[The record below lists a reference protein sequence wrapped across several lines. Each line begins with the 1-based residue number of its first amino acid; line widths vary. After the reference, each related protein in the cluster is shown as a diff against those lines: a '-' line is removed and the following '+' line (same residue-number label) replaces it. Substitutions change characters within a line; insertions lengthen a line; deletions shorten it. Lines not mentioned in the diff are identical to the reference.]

1 MSMSDTRRCGLAA
14 LQRDHSELLAAA
26 RAAVVA
32 HWDGD
37 EQPLSVLIDTLDELG
52 ELPEFAP
59 QLTTLALNALAID
72 GDARVVG
79 RRLA

>member
-1 MSMSDTRRCGLAA
+1 MSTSDASRRRLTA
-14 LQRDHSELLAAA
+14 LQRDHGELLAAA

-59 QLTTLALNALAID
+59 QLTTLALDALAAD
-72 GDARVVG
+72 GNARVVG